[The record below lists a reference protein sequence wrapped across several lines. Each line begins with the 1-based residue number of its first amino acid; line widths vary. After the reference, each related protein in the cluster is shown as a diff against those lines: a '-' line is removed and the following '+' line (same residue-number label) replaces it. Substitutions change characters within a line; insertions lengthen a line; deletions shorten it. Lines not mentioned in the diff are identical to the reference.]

1 MSSSPLSKQVE
12 AVRRF
17 NRFYTHQIGVL
28 NKSMLDSPYSLT
40 EARVLYELSQT
51 DVTTASELGYTLG
64 LDAGYLS
71 RMLQNFRKKG
81 FIRKQRSKTDGR
93 QSILSLTE
101 KGRDTFVE
109 LNGKSC
115 DEVGKM
121 LEKIAEPDRK
131 ELIQA
136 MNRIQT
142 LLGTPQTGQ
151 KAYLLRHY
159 QPGDIGW
166 VVQRHAE
173 LYAAAF
179 NWGEEFEAMV
189 AEIAANFISHYNPK
203 KERCWIAEMDGERVG
218 SVFLV
223 KVSDEIA
230 KLRMLIVEPKA
241 RGLGIGARLVEE
253 CVRFARKAAYQKI
266 TLWTNSDLHTARQIY
281 QKAGFQL
288 VQNDISH
295 QFGKEWIEET
305 WEMEL

>member
-1 MSSSPLSKQVE
+1 MRSSQLSKQVE

-28 NKSMLDSPYSLT
+28 NKSMLNSPYSLT

-51 DVTTASELGYTLG
+51 DATTASELGYTLG

-81 FIRKQRSKTDGR
+81 LIRKQRSKTDGR

-121 LEKIAEPDRK
+121 LEKIADPDRK

-173 LYAAAF
+173 LYATEF
-179 NWGEEFEAMV
+179 NWGGEFEAMV
-189 AEIAANFISHYNPK
+189 AEIAASFINNYDPK
-203 KERCWIAEMDGERVG
+203 KEQCWIAEMDGERVG

-223 KVSDEIA
+223 KVKEEIA

-253 CVRFARKAAYQKI
+253 CIRFARKSGYKKM
-266 TLWTNSDLHTARQIY
+266 TLWTNSNLHTARRIY

-288 VQNDISH
+288 VQKNASQ

>member
-1 MSSSPLSKQVE
+1 MRSLQFSEQVE

-28 NKSMLDSPYSLT
+28 NKSMLDTPYSLT

-51 DVTTASELGYTLG
+51 DATTASDLCNALG

-71 RMLQNFRKKG
+71 RILQSFRKKG
-81 FIRKQRSKTDGR
+81 LISRQRSKIDGR
-93 QSILSLTE
+93 QSILSLTK
-101 KGRDTFVE
+101 KGQATFIE

-121 LEKIAEPDRK
+121 LEKIASPERN

-136 MNRIQT
+136 MNCIQN
-142 LLGTPQTGQ
+142 LLGPPQTEK
-151 KAYLLRHY
+151 KAYLIRHY

-173 LYAAAF
+173 LYAAEF

-189 AEIAANFISHYNPK
+189 AEIAASFINNYTPE
-203 KERCWIAEMDGERVG
+203 KEQCWIAEMDGERVG

-223 KVSDEIA
+223 KMSDEIA

-253 CVRFARKAAYQKI
+253 CIRFARKSGYKKM
-266 TLWTNSDLHTARQIY
+266 TLWTNSNLHTARRIY

-288 VQNDISH
+288 VQKDVSQ